1 MLSGV
6 LTAEDEDAVEAELE
20 EIIGQ
25 SLPNIPNDV
34 VVTEPELPDVPV
46 TSPGKTNIN
55 LLLYLSILT
64 MLFFYRTKN
73 SYKRNKENCSGSFI
87 K

>member
-34 VVTEPELPDVPV
+34 VVTEPELPDVPL

-55 LLLYLSILT
+55 LFLHYNINCH
-64 MLFFYRTKN
+64 FFIERKTPTKETKKIALEA
-73 SYKRNKENCSGSFI
+73 S
-87 K
+87 

>member
-34 VVTEPELPDVPV
+34 VVTEPELPDVPL

-55 LLLYLSILT
+55 LFLCYINCH
-64 MLFFYRTKN
+64 FFIERKTATKETKKIALEA
-73 SYKRNKENCSGSFI
+73 S
-87 K
+87 